1 MRTKLVIWGTDA
13 NEQRVLLALELIPE
27 NNEVALLVFPQE
39 VATDEF
45 VKAMMEEWRE
55 DKPVALPENHQ
66 RISRPLTVSDSLLP
80 DEFKVERGDVIQRA
94 QSEWAFVVLSYKL
107 QNAFRAELDAFGD
120 RVTAL
125 QEFSQPMWE
134 ELKGFW
140 DKVQHQVKERNL
152 FREHVDS
159 LRDQSN
165 ELFARMKKLRQQ
177 ADSQFRKVSQENMRQ
192 FGARLDALHEKIE
205 EGKHLINTFEA
216 LKALQ
221 REYHALEL
229 TRDDRNRIWERMDK
243 AFKLLKEKRFGSKP
257 ASGAA
262 QDALTRIESRLNGL
276 KDAMGKMLKS
286 IERDDKDLQ
295 FESRKAE
302 SSGAQLEVQLRQ
314 AKIAMI
320 EDRVRSKR
328 EKLADMEKTRKEL
341 ENRIASIQRKIAE
354 EEERLRVEQAKE
366 AIKERIA
373 REIEESG
380 KELEGKADELSAAA
394 RELAASKAPATP
406 EAPAPAAAKEPVT
419 AREDT
424 TASADT
430 EEDTPLAEASEAAP
444 EAEAPTPAS
453 AEEPVTAR
461 EDATAPAGAE
471 EDTPPAEGNE
481 TAPQAETTTEEVAS
495 AKAEAPG
502 TTDAAQDTAETGVS
516 GEETAVLSGDS
527 AEDGEKA

>member
-13 NEQRVLLALELIPE
+13 NEERVLLALELLPE

-39 VATDEF
+39 AATDDF
-45 VKAMMEEWRE
+45 VKAMMEDWRD
-55 DKPVALPENHQ
+55 DKPVTLPDNHR
-66 RISRPLTVSDSLLP
+66 RISRPLTVADSLLP
-80 DEFKVERGDVIQRA
+80 EEYKVERGDLIQRA

-107 QNAFRAELDAFGD
+107 QKAFRAELDAFGD
-120 RVTAL
+120 RVSAL

-165 ELFARMKKLRQQ
+165 ELFGRMKKLRQQ
-177 ADSQFRKVSQENMRQ
+177 ADSQFRRISQENLRQ
-192 FGARLDALHEKIE
+192 FGARLDALQDKID

-221 REYHALEL
+221 REYHELEM
-229 TRDDRNRIWERMDK
+229 TRDDRNRVWERMDK
-243 AFKLLKEKRFGSKP
+243 AFKLLKEKRFGNKP

-276 KDAMGKMLKS
+276 KDAMGKMLRS

-295 FESRKAE
+295 FESRKAD

-328 EKLADMEKTRKEL
+328 EKLADMEKTRTEL
-341 ENRIASIQRKIAE
+341 ENRIASIRRKIAE

-366 AIKERIA
+366 AIRERIA

-394 RELAASKAPATP
+394 RELAVSSSVVKPDAPMDQPAVESGANVAEAASAEPTPSPSPATP
-406 EAPAPAAAKEPVT
+406 APEAVAEGSESPEMLPE
-419 AREDT
+419 
-424 TASADT
+424 
-430 EEDTPLAEASEAAP
+430 AEAAEPSEAAP
-444 EAEAPTPAS
+444 EEESPEVQSADAAAEA
-453 AEEPVTAR
+453 
-461 EDATAPAGAE
+461 D
-471 EDTPPAEGNE
+471 
-481 TAPQAETTTEEVAS
+481 
-495 AKAEAPG
+495 K
-502 TTDAAQDTAETGVS
+502 
-516 GEETAVLSGDS
+516 TAVLSGDTP
-527 AEDGEKA
+527 EDGEQA